1 VTPVVTGLIVTA
13 LRERKRNR
21 VAVQLDGRP
30 WRVLPTDAVVR
41 AGLTVGRPLDRST
54 ARELAREVRRAK
66 ALAAATRSLAASDRS
81 QRALEQRL
89 ARAGHSAA
97 AREDAI
103 ASLARAGAI
112 DDARLAESR
121 AELLARRSYG
131 DAAIRADL
139 RRRQI
144 APEVAA
150 SAVAALEPEVE
161 RLRRALENE
170 SVTPAL
176 LRRLA
181 RRGFSRDT
189 LDEVASSFAL
199 EA

>member
-1 VTPVVTGLIVTA
+1 LIVTA

-21 VAVQLDGRP
+21 VAVELDGRA

-66 ALAAATRSLAASDRS
+66 ALAAATRSLAAGDRS
-81 QRALEQRL
+81 ERALEQRL

-121 AELLARRSYG
+121 AELLGRRGYG

-150 SAVAALEPEVE
+150 SAVAALEPELE
-161 RLRRALENE
+161 RLRRAIENE

-181 RRGFSRDT
+181 GRGFSRDT
-189 LDEVASSFAL
+189 LDEVASSFAF

>member
-1 VTPVVTGLIVTA
+1 VTPVVAPLIVTA

-21 VAVQLDGRP
+21 VAVELDGRP

-41 AGLTVGRPLDRST
+41 ASLVVGRPLDRHT
-54 ARELAREVRRAK
+54 ARELAREIRRAK

-81 QRALEQRL
+81 ERALEQRL
-89 ARAGHSAA
+89 AQAGHSTA

-103 ASLARAGAI
+103 ASLARVGAV

-121 AELLARRSYG
+121 AQLLARRGYG

-139 RRRQI
+139 RRRLI
-144 APEVAA
+144 APEATA
-150 SAVAALEPEVE
+150 DAVSALEPELE
-161 RLRRALENE
+161 RARRVLGPQT
-170 SVTPAL
+170 VTPAL
-176 LRRLA
+176 LGRLA

-189 LDEVASSFAL
+189 LDEIASSFAL
-199 EA
+199 ET

>member
-1 VTPVVTGLIVTA
+1 M
-13 LRERKRNR
+13 RSCE
-21 VAVQLDGRP
+21 
-30 WRVLPTDAVVR
+30 
-41 AGLTVGRPLDRST
+41 AGLTVGRPLDRHLHESSR
-54 ARELAREVRRAK
+54 ARVRRAK

-103 ASLARAGAI
+103 AALARAGAI

-121 AELLARRSYG
+121 AELLARRGYG

-150 SAVAALEPEVE
+150 SV
-161 RLRRALENE
+161 RRCPSSPSSSGCGGRSRTRA
-170 SVTPAL
+170 S
-176 LRRLA
+176 RRRFCGA
-181 RRGFSRDT
+181 WPGRGFSRDT
-189 LDEVASSFAL
+189 LDEIRSSFAF

>member
-1 VTPVVTGLIVTA
+1 MTPVVTGLIVTA

-21 VAVQLDGRP
+21 VAVELDGRA

-66 ALAAATRSLAASDRS
+66 ALAAATRSLAAGDRS
-81 QRALEQRL
+81 ERALEQRL

-121 AELLARRSYG
+121 AELLGRRGYG

-150 SAVAALEPEVE
+150 SAVAALEPELE
-161 RLRRALENE
+161 RLRRAIENE

-181 RRGFSRDT
+181 GRGFSRDT
-189 LDEVASSFAL
+189 LDEVASSFAF